1 MSIYARRRI
10 LVRIVYLLV
19 AVLWWLGGSLVSLLR
34 GGRRGVVVLCYH
46 GIPDSQRLRFAW
58 QMARVADRTI
68 DAEDI
73 EAAATVPARRP
84 RVCVTFDD
92 AFANLLRNALPIMQ
106 QLEIPATIFAVPGNL
121 GDTPRWPM
129 PAGHPEADEPT
140 MTAAQLAAVQSPL
153 CRIGS
158 HTLTHADLTS
168 LSAAALRQQ
177 LVQSRRQLR
186 QVLQTDVED
195 LALPFGAG
203 NSRVLA
209 AAREAGY
216 QRVFTLEPCLEPLA
230 AGILGRFSMCPS
242 AWRWEFHLTCAGAYA
257 WLRPWRRFL
266 RRLRSGRPERS
277 AKEFALR
284 DTANQPS

>member
-1 MSIYARRRI
+1 MSTCARHSL
-10 LVRIVYLLV
+10 LVRVVYLLV
-19 AVLWWLGGSLVSLLR
+19 ALLWWLASRVAGLLR
-34 GGRRGVVVLCYH
+34 GGHRGVVVLCYH
-46 GIPDSQRLRFAW
+46 GVPDSQRSRFAW

-68 DAEDI
+68 DAGNVEP
-73 EAAATVPARRP
+73 AAAASAARP

-121 GDTPRWPM
+121 DDTPRWLM
-129 PAGHPEADEPT
+129 PPDHPEAREPV
-140 MTAAQLAAVQSPL
+140 MSAAQLARTQSSL

-158 HTLTHADLTS
+158 HTLTHPDLTS
-168 LSAAALRQQ
+168 LSPAHLRQQ

-186 QVLQTDVED
+186 QLLQLDVED

-209 AAREAGY
+209 AACDAGY
-216 QRVFTLEPCLEPLA
+216 KRIFTLEPCLQPLA
-230 AGILGRFSMCPS
+230 PGIIGRFSMEPD
-242 AWRWEFHLTCAGAYA
+242 AWRCEFLLTCAGAYV

-266 RRLRSGRPERS
+266 RRLRHRRPS
-277 AKEFALR
+277 KPAKEPALV
-284 DTANQPS
+284 